1 MPLTVRVLTA
11 DDWQVWRDI
20 TLQSLAD
27 APDAFRPTLAE
38 VEHEGDFFWQE
49 MVGPTAEHDLFNL
62 WIAFHDGDPMGKIF
76 ARVDEELTTV
86 HIGAM
91 WVAPQH
97 RGVGAG
103 RALVDAAAR
112 WAVSLG
118 ATNAELWVTEANES
132 AVRFYESLGFAPT
145 DDTQFLREGSDL
157 VVRKMT
163 R

>member
-1 MPLTVRVLTA
+1 MDNARSTS
-11 DDWQVWRDI
+11 I
-20 TLQSLAD
+20 NLQ
-27 APDAFRPTLAE
+27 
-38 VEHEGDFFWQE
+38 
-49 MVGPTAEHDLFNL
+49 
-62 WIAFHDGDPMGKIF
+62 IA

-86 HIGAM
+86 YIGAM

-145 DDTQFLREGSDL
+145 DDTQFQREGSDL